1 MMDFFNNLFAPLG
14 REYCVIY
21 YYLSLIALFAFVLT
35 LMSVF
40 YLFVKGKYDT
50 LLIFNAISLLTST
63 LLSYYLNRLM
73 YTICVT
79 SLSK

>member
-14 REYCVIY
+14 KEYCVIY
-21 YYLSLIALFAFVLT
+21 YYLSLIGLLAFVLS

-40 YLFVKGKYDT
+40 YILIKGKYDT
-50 LLIFNAISLLTST
+50 QFILNAMSLLTST